1 MWNKSKYMVLI
12 IILSIVTCLS
22 IVIYNGRTI
31 ENENIVTIAIY
42 PYSTSFTYYITI
54 DENYIVTI
62 FKGER
67 KNDNIRDINFLKKYV
82 EKCSYNIE
90 IEEYNEIIE
99 ILESIDENDLKSQPA
114 LDAWIFSISYDGIIY
129 NGIYDDSYLP
139 FKSLANILKLNLQQL
154 DK

>member
-12 IILSIVTCLS
+12 IILSIITCMS
-22 IVIYNGRTI
+22 IVIYHGRTI
-31 ENENIVTIAIY
+31 DNENIVTIAIY

-54 DENYIVTI
+54 NENYIVTI

-67 KNDNIRDINFLKKYV
+67 KNDNIQDINFLKKYF

-90 IEEYNEIIE
+90 IEQYNEIIE

-114 LDAWIFSISYDGIIY
+114 LDAWILSISYDGIIY

-139 FKSLANILKLNLQQL
+139 FKSLVDILKLNLQ
-154 DK
+154 